1 MSDENRNSIRIELTT
16 EQKRQITEASGVE
29 VSALE
34 LTAQELEQRIAPTDH
49 IEILSWSWGH

>member
-16 EQKRQITEASGVE
+16 EQRRQITEVSGVE

-34 LTAQELEQRIAPTDH
+34 LTAQELEERIAPTGT
-49 IEILSWSWGH
+49 IELHSWNW